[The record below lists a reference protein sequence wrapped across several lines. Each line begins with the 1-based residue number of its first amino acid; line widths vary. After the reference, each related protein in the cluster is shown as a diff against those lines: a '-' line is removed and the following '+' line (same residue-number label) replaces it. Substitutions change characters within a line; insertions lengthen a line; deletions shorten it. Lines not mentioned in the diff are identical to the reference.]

1 MGIFFL
7 FVSNVEYI
15 GLLVVLI
22 ALISDAQIQTIRRN
36 WGIAGTLLLLFT
48 LMSYDIKN
56 ANIQLAL
63 YIVLIIIMIKLL
75 LLKRNK
81 NLFLSVVLAALLISI
96 SSQLLRNMVSV
107 GVAGLNL
114 QISSQSE
121 KLLARLIL
129 WVFVIV
135 VYLYIVNNYP
145 AELKNIPLK
154 YMIIF
159 MVVLMADCISI
170 TFFGEYILDDIRLEH
185 GWIAEVAYILM
196 SLGVFV
202 QLGLLIAIYFSRN
215 TYRTQQ
221 ALATKYLEEQVAH
234 YQYLSE
240 REQNTRRFRH
250 DFKSHMAMAKQLYE
264 EGKREE
270 FEAYFHKMTE
280 QIAAIGNRVTVNN
293 DIADAIINRY
303 YDEAALAGITMEVE
317 GHFPG
322 ECYVSA
328 YDLCTVL
335 SNLLSNAIDAEK
347 EAGGKTIYCGVRYD
361 ETQIL
366 IVVKNDYVNPIKRT
380 DNRFVS
386 TKGDLRH
393 QGFGIANINEVVR
406 KNNGHIFYDT
416 ADARFVV
423 RLSLCNMK
431 QNS

>member
-1 MGIFFL
+1 MGIFVLLLSNLEYVGLLLAIVTMISSAKINFQRCKWIEAIGILIL
-7 FVSNVEYI
+7 FSVLPSYISNIDLRMILFII
-15 GLLVVLI
+15 GLLILVKVLLIGVSRRTFLDVLI
-22 ALISDAQIQTIRRN
+22 AVILIGMSTQLVKMVIHIISLVLSMNLTDDA
-36 WGIAGTLLLLFT
+36 
-48 LMSYDIKN
+48 IK
-56 ANIQLAL
+56 
-63 YIVLIIIMIKLL
+63 V
-75 LLKRNK
+75 
-81 NLFLSVVLAALLISI
+81 
-96 SSQLLRNMVSV
+96 
-107 GVAGLNL
+107 
-114 QISSQSE
+114 
-121 KLLARLIL
+121 LARLIL

-170 TFFGEYILDDIRLEH
+170 TFFGEYILDDIHLEH

-202 QLGLLIAIYFSRN
+202 QLGLLIALYFSRN
-215 TYRTQQ
+215 AYRTQQ

-240 REQNTRRFRH
+240 REQNTKRFRH

-280 QIAAIGNRVTVNN
+280 KIAAIGNRVTVNN

-303 YDEAALAGITMEVE
+303 YDEAALAGIAMEVE

-406 KNNGHIFYDT
+406 KNNGHIFYDA

>member
-1 MGIFFL
+1 MGILFLCLSNFEYICLIVLLVSVLSESEIRKLKRNWLITL
-7 FVSNVEYI
+7 FVTLLSSI
-15 GLLVVLI
+15 GL
-22 ALISDAQIQTIRRN
+22 SDST
-36 WGIAGTLLLLFT
+36 
-48 LMSYDIKN
+48 
-56 ANIQLAL
+56 NINIEMIIF
-63 YIVLIIIMIKLL
+63 IVLIIVAMKLL
-75 LLKRNK
+75 LVGNVRTIMIYTIIA
-81 NLFLSVVLAALLISI
+81 VVLASISRQLLVAVMRVGAELLNCSITENCANICAQLLLLI
-96 SSQLLRNMVSV
+96 LVVWVSV
-107 GVAGLNL
+107 
-114 QISSQSE
+114 
-121 KLLARLIL
+121 
-129 WVFVIV
+129 
-135 VYLYIVNNYP
+135 YIRWNHA
-145 AELKNIPLK
+145 AEIKNIPLK
-154 YMIIF
+154 YILIF
-159 MVVLMADCISI
+159 MIVLLADCISLSEWGQYI
-170 TFFGEYILDDIRLEH
+170 ILD
-185 GWIAEVAYILM
+185 WQAERDWFAELAYVLM
-196 SLGVFV
+196 GLGVFV
-202 QLGLLIAIYFSRN
+202 QLGLLIALYFSRN
-215 TYRTQQ
+215 AYRTQQ

-240 REQNTRRFRH
+240 REQNTKRFRH

-366 IVVKNDYVNPIKRT
+366 IVVKNDYVNPIKRI

>member
-1 MGIFFL
+1 MNLIFSFI
-7 FVSNVEYI
+7 SNVEYVGLIITIISLISQISLKLNKTKVLWTIGVIFVYTFASVYMKDANLQMLIYVVTIIVIYKIILVGNPINILFSTVIAMVLISIMTQLLKVTTITLLSIFSFSIAEMVVKVVTQTVLWMAI
-15 GLLVVLI
+15 GLLYWYIL
-22 ALISDAQIQTIRRN
+22 
-36 WGIAGTLLLLFT
+36 
-48 LMSYDIKN
+48 KN
-56 ANIQLAL
+56 YASEMQKIPLR
-63 YIVLIIIMIKLL
+63 YIFIFMIVLT
-75 LLKRNK
+75 
-81 NLFLSVVLAALLISI
+81 
-96 SSQLLRNMVSV
+96 
-107 GVAGLNL
+107 
-114 QISSQSE
+114 
-121 KLLARLIL
+121 
-129 WVFVIV
+129 
-135 VYLYIVNNYP
+135 
-145 AELKNIPLK
+145 AEC
-154 YMIIF
+154 F
-159 MVVLMADCISI
+159 SI
-170 TFFGEYILDDIRLEH
+170 TFLGEFVLKALDYERA
-185 GWIAEVAYILM
+185 WIAELAYVLM
-196 SLGVFV
+196 GLGVFV
-202 QLGLLIAIYFSRN
+202 QLGLLIALYFSRN
-215 TYRTQQ
+215 AYRTQQ

-240 REQNTRRFRH
+240 REQNTKRFRH

>member
-1 MGIFFL
+1 MNIIFSFI
-7 FVSNVEYI
+7 SNVEYVGLIITIISLISQISLKWNKTKALWTIGVIFAYTLESVYVKDANKQMLIYVVTIIVIYKIILVGNPINILFSTVIAMVLISIMTQLLKVTTITFLSIFSISVAEIMVKIVTQTILWIVI
-15 GLLVVLI
+15 GLLY
-22 ALISDAQIQTIRRN
+22 
-36 WGIAGTLLLLFT
+36 W
-48 LMSYDIKN
+48 
-56 ANIQLAL
+56 
-63 YIVLIIIMIKLL
+63 YILKKYASEMKKIPLRYIFVFMI
-75 LLKRNK
+75 
-81 NLFLSVVLAALLISI
+81 VLAA
-96 SSQLLRNMVSV
+96 
-107 GVAGLNL
+107 
-114 QISSQSE
+114 E
-121 KLLARLIL
+121 C
-129 WVFVIV
+129 F
-135 VYLYIVNNYP
+135 
-145 AELKNIPLK
+145 
-154 YMIIF
+154 
-159 MVVLMADCISI
+159 SI
-170 TFFGEYILDDIRLEH
+170 TFLGEFVLKALDYERA
-185 GWIAEVAYILM
+185 WIAELAYVLM
-196 SLGVFV
+196 GLGVFV
-202 QLGLLIAIYFSRN
+202 QLGLLIALYFSRN

-240 REQNTRRFRH
+240 REQNTKRFRH

>member
-1 MGIFFL
+1 MGIFVLLLSNLEYVGLLLAIVTMISSAKINFQRHKWIEAIGILIL
-7 FVSNVEYI
+7 FTVLPSYISNIDLRMIFFII
-15 GLLVVLI
+15 GLLILVKVLLIGVSRRTILDVLI
-22 ALISDAQIQTIRRN
+22 AVILIGMSTQLVKMVIHIISLVLRVNLTDDAI
-36 WGIAGTLLLLFT
+36 
-48 LMSYDIKN
+48 
-56 ANIQLAL
+56 
-63 YIVLIIIMIKLL
+63 
-75 LLKRNK
+75 
-81 NLFLSVVLAALLISI
+81 
-96 SSQLLRNMVSV
+96 
-107 GVAGLNL
+107 
-114 QISSQSE
+114 

-202 QLGLLIAIYFSRN
+202 QLGLLIALYFSRN
-215 TYRTQQ
+215 AYRTQQ

-240 REQNTRRFRH
+240 REQNTKRFRH

-280 QIAAIGNRVTVNN
+280 KIAAIGNRVTVNN

-303 YDEAALAGITMEVE
+303 YDEAALAGIAMEVE